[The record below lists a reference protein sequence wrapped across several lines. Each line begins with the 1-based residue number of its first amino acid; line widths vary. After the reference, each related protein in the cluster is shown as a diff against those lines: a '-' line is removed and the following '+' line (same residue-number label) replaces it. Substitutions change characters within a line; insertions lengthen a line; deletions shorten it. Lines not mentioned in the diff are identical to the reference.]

1 MNNVTAHSLNRSRL
15 AWVCAAFVCLSSPAF
30 TAKAQVSTSHGTD
43 ILHYAVVKQ
52 MVNETTLTTPAG
64 RVEVLHKAQG
74 GSERQQLDIYVR
86 GLDKTATY
94 QLKYFVD
101 IGTDGQ
107 PDWQVLV
114 DSFTPNSLGRATFL
128 YRRVNHGTLAK
139 GRLPLPDTLAPVEK
153 VKAIGVFKFNVVEG
167 TPVANEPVLYANL
180 TEPDRLGYLVKRN
193 ISSDT
198 VKATLRIFGNR
209 QQVQFRLVAYNLTP
223 AAEYDLFLNGVEV
236 KTGTAGPRGGLVIQS
251 PLQEPLDVLGL
262 RSVELKDT
270 ADPAN
275 VILSTTLP

>member
-30 TAKAQVSTSHGTD
+30 TAKAQVSSSQGTD
-43 ILHYAVVKQ
+43 ILHYTVVKQ
-52 MVNETTLTTPAG
+52 MVRETALASPAG
-64 RVEVLHKAQG
+64 RVEVLHNAQG

-94 QLKYFVD
+94 QLAYALEFDTASGPV
-101 IGTDGQ
+101 
-107 PDWQVLV
+107 WQVLV

-139 GRLPLPDTLAPVEK
+139 GRLALPDTLAPVEK
-153 VKAIGVFKFNVVEG
+153 VKAIGVFKFNTVDG
-167 TPVANEPVLYANL
+167 TPVANESVLYADL
-180 TEPDRLGYLVKRN
+180 TEPDRLGYLVKRDL
-193 ISSDT
+193 STET
-198 VKATLRIFGNR
+198 VKATLRVFGNR
-209 QQVQFRLVAYNLTP
+209 QQVQFRLVAYHLTP
-223 AAEYDLFLNGVEV
+223 AADYHLFLNGVDV
-236 KTGTAGPRGGLVIQS
+236 KTGTAGPHGGLVIQS